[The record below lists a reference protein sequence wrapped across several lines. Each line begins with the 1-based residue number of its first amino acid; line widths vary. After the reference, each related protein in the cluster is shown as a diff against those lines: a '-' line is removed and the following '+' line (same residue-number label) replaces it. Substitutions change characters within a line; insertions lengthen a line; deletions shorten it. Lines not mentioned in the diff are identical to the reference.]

1 MSLSNHE
8 RTNHPRFAGIP
19 RSPFDKL
26 GANER
31 LNQGFLSVALA
42 LIVAFMS
49 RSRTARTTSRKK
61 RKKRRRHPRF
71 PIFWPG
77 ARLRRR
83 ALRALLA
90 APRVAQ
96 IIIVAVVVL
105 ALWSATNWVYQV
117 VRKPAELFFP
127 VSGTLSK
134 TPSDTWRQYQP
145 IFHAHST
152 AVITPELL
160 AALAQVEGAGN
171 PVARTYWRWHP
182 TWDLFELYRPAS
194 SAVGMYQITDATFA
208 EAKRYCIHDHVVVE
222 DGPWNELRSCWFNSL
237 YTRVVP
243 THAAELTSAYLDRR
257 VASTLERNRIA
268 GATLPQQQDLAAVI
282 HLCGA
287 GAGDAYARRGF
298 RLTAGQ
304 RCGDHDVRGYLARVN
319 AMRRVFARL
328 ATVVRWAE

>member
-1 MSLSNHE
+1 
-8 RTNHPRFAGIP
+8 
-19 RSPFDKL
+19 
-26 GANER
+26 
-31 LNQGFLSVALA
+31 
-42 LIVAFMS
+42 MS
-49 RSRTARTTSRKK
+49 RSRTARTTSRKR
-61 RKKRRRHPRF
+61 RKKRQRRSCVA
-71 PIFWPG
+71 IFWPG

-90 APRVAQ
+90 APLVVQ
-96 IIIVAVVVL
+96 LFIVAVVVL
-105 ALWSATNWVYQV
+105 ALWSATNWAYQV

-127 VSGTLSK
+127 VSDALSK
-134 TPSDTWRQYQP
+134 TPSATWRQYEP

-152 AVITPELL
+152 AVIIPELL

-171 PVARTYWRWHP
+171 PVARTYWRWHL

-194 SAVGMYQITDATFA
+194 SAVGMYQITDTTFA

-222 DGPWNELRSCWFNSL
+222 DGPWNEMGSCWFNSL

-243 THAAELTSAYLDRR
+243 THAVELTSAFLDRR

-268 GATLPQQQDLAAVI
+268 SATLQQKQELAAVI

-319 AMRRVFARL
+319 AMKRVFARL
-328 ATVVRWAE
+328 ATIVRREE